1 MQTATTLASVT
12 SHAVSPETESWPF
25 SVEPSTPTIGAEIGD
40 IDLAHIDTSTA
51 QAIRKALLKYKVLF
65 FRDQDITPAQH
76 IALARR
82 FGELEVHP
90 SIVHHPD
97 HPELVVFGRDGN
109 ARGRENVW
117 HSDVS
122 WREVPPMGSILR
134 CVDCPKVGGDTL
146 WVNMVAA
153 YESLPDAVK
162 TRIANMKAV
171 HDGFPLF
178 GIRLS
183 PELSKNWRRDFPAQ
197 VHPVV
202 RTHPETG
209 EKILFVNEG
218 WTTHLAN
225 FIQLEQYRV
234 GSDARF
240 GELDLLAYLYRQ
252 ASQPEFQVRLKWRPN
267 TVVFWDNRATQ
278 HYAVSDYFPAAR
290 HMQRATIIGDKPY

>member
-1 MQTATTLASVT
+1 MQTATTLAPVT
-12 SHAVSPETESWPF
+12 SSAVPPGTESWPF

-76 IALARR
+76 VALARR

-90 SIVHHPD
+90 SIMHHPD

-122 WREVPPMGSILR
+122 WREVPSMGSILR

-153 YESLPDAVK
+153 YENLPDAVK

-171 HDGFPLF
+171 HDGFPVF

-183 PELSKNWRRDFPAQ
+183 PELSKNWQRDFPAQ

-209 EKILFVNEG
+209 EKILFINEG

-225 FIQLEQYRV
+225 FVQLEQYRV

>member
-1 MQTATTLASVT
+1 MQAAATLAP
-12 SHAVSPETESWPF
+12 VSLGADTPEVESWPF
-25 SVEPSTPTIGAEIGD
+25 SVELATPTIGAEIGNIHLAD
-40 IDLAHIDTSTA
+40 IDEPTV
-51 QAIRKALLKYKVLF
+51 QALRRALLKYKVLF

-76 IALARR
+76 VALARR
-82 FGELEVHP
+82 FGDLEVHP
-90 SIVHHPD
+90 SIQHHPD
-97 HPELVVFGRDGN
+97 HPELVVFGHDGN
-109 ARGRENVW
+109 SRGRENVW

-122 WREVPPMGSILR
+122 WREVPSMGSILR

-153 YESLPDAVK
+153 YENLPEAVK
-162 TRIANMKAV
+162 DRIAPMKAV
-171 HDGFPLF
+171 HDGFPVF

-183 PELSKNWRRDFPAQ
+183 PELARNWQRDFPAQ

-225 FIQLEQYRV
+225 YLQLEPYRV

-252 ASQPEFQVRLKWRPN
+252 ASQPEYQVRLKWRPN
-267 TVVFWDNRATQ
+267 TIAFWDNRATQ
-278 HYAVSDYFPAAR
+278 HYAVSDYFPAVR
-290 HMQRATIIGDKPY
+290 HMQRATIIGDRPR